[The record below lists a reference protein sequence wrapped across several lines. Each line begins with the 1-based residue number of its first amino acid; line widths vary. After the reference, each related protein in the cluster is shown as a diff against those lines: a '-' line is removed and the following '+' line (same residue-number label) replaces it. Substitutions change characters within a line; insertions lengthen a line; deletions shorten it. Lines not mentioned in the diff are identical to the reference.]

1 MDVSITEDG
10 IIIEAGT
17 RIVIPYVDTNNA
29 ESIIQVRNSVS
40 QIPLIPSENISV
52 VTFYNPNT
60 NYYSTQVNGVDAS
73 VRETIASLLGQLKE
87 KAANMVAT
95 VVSANA
101 LNTEVFTRLVA
112 TVTLVTSILGKVYI
126 GLTVNQVASDMK
138 VKSES
143 DIDTET
149 AKIKALLKDT
159 FSLVLKLDSV
169 DGI

>member
-17 RIVIPYVDTNNA
+17 RIVIPYIDTNNA
-29 ESIIQVRNSVS
+29 ETIIQVRNSVS
-40 QIPLIPSENISV
+40 QIPLKSSENINIA
-52 VTFYNPNT
+52 TFYNPNT
-60 NYYSTQVNGVDAS
+60 NYYSTHVNGVDAS
-73 VRETIASLLGQLKE
+73 VREAIASLLGQLKE

-138 VKSES
+138 AKSES

-149 AKIKALLKDT
+149 AKIKGLLKDT